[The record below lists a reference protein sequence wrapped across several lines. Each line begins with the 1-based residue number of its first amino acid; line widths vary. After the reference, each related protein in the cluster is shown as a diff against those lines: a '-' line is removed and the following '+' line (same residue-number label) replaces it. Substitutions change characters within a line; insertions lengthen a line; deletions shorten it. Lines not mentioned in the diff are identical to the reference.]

1 MKMLLLAL
9 ISSMAITNTAI
20 SADPSDQYNL
30 TMLTTEFK
38 PYQHRIKSA
47 QMMLD
52 TAKSQSDLNHA
63 SKELMIAWEIELSK
77 KQKGVEAMLSKPS
90 LRTFRSS
97 MKLWKKHVE
106 QMSMIRSELF
116 MKNVTDPLYLRTRG
130 IKDLDLCMSCVA
142 EMSVYVYNMSMS
154 IYYEEKWTEL
164 NSLTNNEL

>member
-1 MKMLLLAL
+1 MLLLAL
-9 ISSMAITNTAI
+9 ISSMAITNTVI
-20 SADPSDQYNL
+20 SADPN
-30 TMLTTEFK
+30 K
-38 PYQHRIKSA
+38 IKSA

-106 QMSMIRSELF
+106 QMSTIRSELF

-130 IKDLDLCMSCVA
+130 IKDLDMCMSCVA